1 MVPDT
6 YVGFFAAG
14 AGVTGALIGLL
25 FVAISV
31 GAGATAEEGRLEF
44 DVRAGR
50 AFSALTDALVVSLFA
65 LIPGTD
71 LGSTALWVALIGFAS
86 CIALGLLLVRAHDV
100 VRRRSQLAML
110 GLQALVFAYQAAVGA
125 QLMRHPHDGS
135 AVHTLAVLT
144 VVFLLIGM
152 ARSWQLIG
160 GRDTGILAAVASEV
174 HRRRVPT
181 DGAAD

>member
-1 MVPDT
+1 VVPDSYT
-6 YVGFFAAG
+6 AFFAAG
-14 AGVTGALIGLL
+14 AGVAGALIGLL

-71 LGSTALWVALIGFAS
+71 LGSTALWVALIGFTS
-86 CIALGLLLVRAHDV
+86 CIALGLLLVRARGV

-110 GLQALVFAYQAAVGA
+110 GLQALVFIYQAAVGA
-125 QLMRHPHDGS
+125 QLMRHPRQVS
-135 AVHTLAVLT
+135 SVHTLAVLT

-160 GRDTGILAAVASEV
+160 GRDTGLLSAVAEV
-174 HRRRVPT
+174 VRQRQA
-181 DGAAD
+181 AADDPAD